1 MTGLVLFVAGFLACV
16 ALVCLA
22 GMWIIRKIV
31 G

>member
-1 MTGLVLFVAGFLACV
+1 MTGAVLFVAGFLFCV
-16 ALVCLA
+16 GLVCLT